1 MTPSESFNAF
11 SGLDLLSSA
20 VVLVDAGLILRHLN
34 PAAENLF
41 AVSSRQWLG
50 HPLLKL
56 VGESPELAAALDNAL
71 KNNWSYT
78 GHNIR
83 IQRGP
88 DLQLHVDCTVT
99 PVEAANARLL
109 LEVRPID
116 QQLKAAREEQLA
128 QQQQANRELVRNLA
142 HEIKN
147 PLGGIRG
154 SAQLLEREL
163 ASAPLKEYT
172 QVIIE
177 EADRLQDLM
186 QRLLSSHRVMQPA
199 LVNIHEILERVR
211 RLIHAE
217 YHEVSVRRDYDT
229 SLPDITGDREQLIQ
243 AILNISRNAAQ
254 AMQGKGEVIF
264 RTRAARHV
272 TLAKKHYEL
281 ALELHVIDNG
291 PGVPEDIRDKIFYPL
306 VSGREKGSG
315 LGLTIAQSFV
325 QQHGGTIEVSSR
337 PGRTC
342 FTLMLPLAR
351 KKREGQ
357 WTTWNTAHEPR
368 LDHRR
373 RPLHPLGAGKG
384 PRARGHRGQVLR
396 LRR

>member
-1 MTPSESFNAF
+1 MRFLHNGFAMNATDKPNAF

-20 VVLVDAGLILRHLN
+20 VVLVDAKLIIRHVN

-41 AVSSRQWLG
+41 AVSSRQLLG
-50 HPLLKL
+50 QPLQRL
-56 VGESPELAAALDNAL
+56 VGDPPELSAALDNAL

-78 GHNIR
+78 GHNILIKR
-83 IQRGP
+83 AQ
-88 DLQLHVDCTVT
+88 DEQLHVDCTVT
-99 PVEAANARLL
+99 PVESGSARLL

-128 QQQQANRELVRNLA
+128 QQQANRELVRNLA

-163 ASAPLKEYT
+163 ASEALKEYT
-172 QVIIE
+172 RVIID

-199 LVNIHEILERVR
+199 QVNVHEILERVR

-217 YHEVSVRRDYDT
+217 YHDVAVRRDYDT
-229 SLPDITGDREQLIQ
+229 SLPDITADREQLIQ

-254 AMQGKGEVIF
+254 AMQGKGEIIF
-264 RTRAARHV
+264 RTRAVRQV
-272 TLAKKHYEL
+272 TLAKKHHAL
-281 ALELHVIDNG
+281 ALELQVIDNG
-291 PGVPEDIRDKIFYPL
+291 PGIPEEIRDKIFYPL
-306 VSGREKGSG
+306 VSGRENGSG

-325 QQHGGTIEVSSR
+325 QQHGGTIEVTSR

-342 FTLMLPLAR
+342 FSLMLPLAR
-351 KKREGQ
+351 KKRE
-357 WTTWNTAHEPR
+357 E
-368 LDHRR
+368 L
-373 RPLHPLGAGKG
+373 
-384 PRARGHRGQVLR
+384 
-396 LRR
+396 

>member
-1 MTPSESFNAF
+1 MSTTEIFDAF

-20 VVLVDAGLILRHLN
+20 VVLVDAKLIIRHIN

-41 AVSSRQWLG
+41 AVSSRQLLG
-50 HPLLKL
+50 HPLQRL
-56 VGESPELAAALDNAL
+56 VGETAELSAALDNAL

-78 GHNIR
+78 GHNILIELAR
-83 IQRGP
+83 
-88 DLQLHVDCTVT
+88 DVQLHVDCTVT
-99 PVEAANARLL
+99 PVETSNARLL

-163 ASAPLKEYT
+163 ASEQLKEYT
-172 QVIIE
+172 QVIIQ

-199 LVNIHEILERVR
+199 LASIHEILERVR

-217 YHEVSVRRDYDT
+217 YHDVSVRRDYDT
-229 SLPDITGDREQLIQ
+229 SLPDITGDREQLLQ

-254 AMQGKGEVIF
+254 AMQGKGEIIF
-264 RTRAARHV
+264 RTRAARQV
-272 TLAKKHYEL
+272 TLAKKHYQL
-281 ALELHVIDNG
+281 ALELQVIDNG
-291 PGVPEDIRDKIFYPL
+291 PGIPENIRDKIFYPL
-306 VSGREKGSG
+306 VSGREHGSG
-315 LGLTIAQSFV
+315 LGLTIAQSFI
-325 QQHGGTIEVSSR
+325 QQHGGTIEVTSR

-342 FTLMLPLAR
+342 FSLMLPLTR
-351 KKREGQ
+351 MNRNKE
-357 WTTWNTAHEPR
+357 E
-368 LDHRR
+368 
-373 RPLHPLGAGKG
+373 
-384 PRARGHRGQVLR
+384 
-396 LRR
+396 

>member
-1 MTPSESFNAF
+1 MNATETFHAF

-20 VVLVDAGLILRHLN
+20 IVLVDAKLIIRHVN

-41 AVSSRQWLG
+41 ATSSRQLLG
-50 HPLLKL
+50 HSLQRL
-56 VGESPELAAALDNAL
+56 VGDTPELSAALDNAL

-78 GHNIR
+78 GHNIL
-83 IQRGP
+83 IKFAQNIE
-88 DLQLHVDCTVT
+88 LHVDCTVT
-99 PVEAANARLL
+99 PVEISGMRLL

-116 QQLKAAREEQLA
+116 QQLKATREEQLA

-163 ASAPLKEYT
+163 ASEPLKEYT

-177 EADRLQDLM
+177 EADRLQTLM
-186 QRLLSSHRVMQPA
+186 QRLLSSHRVMQPS
-199 LVNIHEILERVR
+199 LVSMHEILERVR

-217 YHEVSVRRDYDT
+217 YHNVSVRRDYDT

-254 AMQGKGEVIF
+254 AMQGNGEIIF
-264 RTRAARHV
+264 RTRAARQV
-272 TLAKKHYEL
+272 TLAKRHYQL
-281 ALELHVIDNG
+281 ALELQVIDNG
-291 PGVPEDIRDKIFYPL
+291 PGIAEDIRDKIFYPL
-306 VSGREKGSG
+306 VSGRENGSG

-325 QQHGGTIEVSSR
+325 QQHGGTIEVTSR

-342 FTLMLPLAR
+342 FSLMLPLNR
-351 KKREGQ
+351 KKKE
-357 WTTWNTAHEPR
+357 E
-368 LDHRR
+368 
-373 RPLHPLGAGKG
+373 
-384 PRARGHRGQVLR
+384 V
-396 LRR
+396 

>member
-1 MTPSESFNAF
+1 MNTSETFHAF

-20 VVLVDAGLILRHLN
+20 VVLVDARLIIRHVN

-41 AVSSRQWLG
+41 AVSSRQLLG
-50 HPLLKL
+50 HPLQRL
-56 VGESPELAAALDNAL
+56 VGDPPELAAALDNAL

-78 GHNIR
+78 GHNILIR
-83 IQRGP
+83 PGP
-88 DLQLHVDCTVT
+88 GPETQLHVDCTVT
-99 PVEAANARLL
+99 PVESGSARLL

-163 ASAPLKEYT
+163 ASEPLKEYT

-199 LVNIHEILERVR
+199 QVNIHEILERVR

-217 YHEVSVRRDYDT
+217 YHDVNVRRDYDT

-254 AMQGKGEVIF
+254 AMQGKGEIIF
-264 RTRAARHV
+264 RTRAARQV
-272 TLAKKHYEL
+272 TLAKKHYQL
-281 ALELHVIDNG
+281 ALELQVIDNG
-291 PGVPEDIRDKIFYPL
+291 PGIADDIRDKIFYPL
-306 VSGREKGSG
+306 VSGRENGSG

-337 PGRTC
+337 PGCTS
-342 FTLMLPLAR
+342 FSLMLPVTR
-351 KKREGQ
+351 KKKE
-357 WTTWNTAHEPR
+357 
-368 LDHRR
+368 DS
-373 RPLHPLGAGKG
+373 
-384 PRARGHRGQVLR
+384 
-396 LRR
+396 

>member
-1 MTPSESFNAF
+1 MNPSEPFNAF

-20 VVLVDAGLILRHLN
+20 VVLVDAKLIIRHVN

-41 AVSSRQWLG
+41 AVSSRQLLG
-50 HPLLKL
+50 HPLQRL
-56 VGESPELAAALDNAL
+56 VGDSSELTAALDNAL

-78 GHNIR
+78 GHNIQ
-83 IQRGP
+83 IKPTP
-88 DLQLHVDCTVT
+88 DVMLHVDCTVT
-99 PVEAANARLL
+99 PVESSNARLL

-116 QQLKAAREEQLA
+116 QQLRAAREEQLA

-163 ASAPLKEYT
+163 ASEPLKEYT

-199 LVNIHEILERVR
+199 QVNIHEILERVR

-217 YHEVSVRRDYDT
+217 YHDVTVRRDYDT
-229 SLPDITGDREQLIQ
+229 SLPEITGDREQLIQ

-254 AMQGKGEVIF
+254 AMKGKGEIIF
-264 RTRAARHV
+264 CTRAARQV
-272 TLAKKHYEL
+272 TLVKRHHQL
-281 ALELHVIDNG
+281 ALELQVIDNG
-291 PGVPEDIRDKIFYPL
+291 PGVPENIRDKIFYPL
-306 VSGREKGSG
+306 VSGRENGSG

-325 QQHGGTIEVSSR
+325 QQHGGTIEVTSR

-342 FTLMLPLAR
+342 FSLMLPLNR
-351 KKREGQ
+351 KKKE
-357 WTTWNTAHEPR
+357 
-368 LDHRR
+368 D
-373 RPLHPLGAGKG
+373 
-384 PRARGHRGQVLR
+384 
-396 LRR
+396 

>member
-1 MTPSESFNAF
+1 MRFLHNGFVMNATDKPHAF

-20 VVLVDAGLILRHLN
+20 VVLVDAKLIIRHVN

-41 AVSSRQWLG
+41 AVSSRQLLG
-50 HPLLKL
+50 QPLQKL
-56 VGESPELAAALDNAL
+56 VGDAPELSAALDNAL

-78 GHNIR
+78 GHNVLIKLA
-83 IQRGP
+83 Q
-88 DLQLHVDCTVT
+88 DVQLHVDCTVT
-99 PVEAANARLL
+99 PVESGSARLL

-163 ASAPLKEYT
+163 DSEALKEYT
-172 QVIIE
+172 RVIID

-199 LVNIHEILERVR
+199 QVNIHEILERVR

-217 YHEVSVRRDYDT
+217 YHDVSVRRDYDT

-254 AMQGKGEVIF
+254 AMQGKGEIIF
-264 RTRAARHV
+264 RTRAARQV
-272 TLAKKHYEL
+272 TLAKKHHAL
-281 ALELHVIDNG
+281 ALELQVIDNG
-291 PGVPEDIRDKIFYPL
+291 PGIAEAIRDKIFYPL
-306 VSGREKGSG
+306 VSGRENGSG

-325 QQHGGTIEVSSR
+325 QQHGGTIEVTSR

-342 FTLMLPLAR
+342 FSLMLPLPR
-351 KKREGQ
+351 KKKEDR
-357 WTTWNTAHEPR
+357 
-368 LDHRR
+368 
-373 RPLHPLGAGKG
+373 
-384 PRARGHRGQVLR
+384 
-396 LRR
+396 

>member
-1 MTPSESFNAF
+1 MNAAESFNAF

-20 VVLVDAGLILRHLN
+20 VVLVDAGLIVRHLN

-41 AVSSRQWLG
+41 EVSSRQLLG
-50 HPLLKL
+50 HPLHRL
-56 VGESPELAAALDNAL
+56 VGRPIGLAAALDNAL

-78 GHNIR
+78 GHNILIEPAPER
-83 IQRGP
+83 R
-88 DLQLHVDCTVT
+88 LHVDCTVT
-99 PVEAANARLL
+99 PIEAANARLL

-116 QQLKAAREEQLA
+116 QQLRAAREEQLA

-163 ASAPLKEYT
+163 ASAQLKEYT

-186 QRLLSSHRVMQPA
+186 QRLLSSHRTMQPA

-217 YHEVSVRRDYDT
+217 YHDVSVRRDYDT

-243 AILNISRNAAQ
+243 AILNVSRNAAQ
-254 AMQGKGEVIF
+254 AMQGKGEIVF

-281 ALELHVIDNG
+281 ALELQVVDNG
-291 PGVPEDIRDKIFYPL
+291 PGIPEDIRDKIFYPL
-306 VSGREKGSG
+306 VSGREKGTG

-325 QQHGGTIEVSSR
+325 QQHGGNIEVVSR

-342 FTLMLPLAR
+342 FTLMLPLA
-351 KKREGQ
+351 KKRREGQ
-357 WTTWNTAHEPR
+357 
-368 LDHRR
+368 
-373 RPLHPLGAGKG
+373 
-384 PRARGHRGQVLR
+384 
-396 LRR
+396 

>member
-1 MTPSESFNAF
+1 MNASVTYNAF

-20 VVLVDAGLILRHLN
+20 VLLVDAGLVIRHVN

-41 AVSSRQWLG
+41 AISSRQLLG
-50 HPLLKL
+50 HALSRL
-56 VGESPELAAALDNAL
+56 VGEPPELAAALDNAL

-88 DLQLHVDCTVT
+88 DAELHVDCTVT
-99 PVEAANARLL
+99 PIEAGNARLL

-128 QQQQANRELVRNLA
+128 QQQQASRELVRNLA

-163 ASAPLKEYT
+163 ASEPLKEYT
-172 QVIIE
+172 QVIIA

-199 LVNIHEILERVR
+199 LVNLHEILERVR

-217 YHEVSVRRDYDT
+217 FHEVTVRRDYDT

-254 AMQGKGEVIF
+254 AMHGKGEIVL

-272 TLAKKHYEL
+272 TLVKKHYPL
-281 ALELHVIDNG
+281 ALELQVIDNG
-291 PGVPEDIRDKIFYPL
+291 PGIPDEIRDTIFYPL
-306 VSGREKGSG
+306 VSGREQGTG
-315 LGLTIAQSFV
+315 LGLTIAQSFI
-325 QQHGGTIEVSSR
+325 QQHGGSIEVASR

-342 FTLMLPLAR
+342 FSLLLPLAMR
-351 KKREGQ
+351 KRED
-357 WTTWNTAHEPR
+357 T
-368 LDHRR
+368 
-373 RPLHPLGAGKG
+373 
-384 PRARGHRGQVLR
+384 
-396 LRR
+396 

>member
-1 MTPSESFNAF
+1 MNTTETFDAF

-20 VVLVDAGLILRHLN
+20 VVLVDAKLIIRHIN

-41 AVSSRQWLG
+41 AVSSRQLLG
-50 HPLLKL
+50 HPLQRL
-56 VGESPELAAALDNAL
+56 VGETAELSGALDNAL

-78 GHNIR
+78 GHNILIELAR
-83 IQRGP
+83 
-88 DLQLHVDCTVT
+88 DVQLHVDCTVT
-99 PVEAANARLL
+99 PVETSNARLL

-163 ASAPLKEYT
+163 ASEQLKEYT
-172 QVIIE
+172 QVIIQ

-199 LVNIHEILERVR
+199 LASIHEILERVR

-217 YHEVSVRRDYDT
+217 YHDVSVRRDYDT
-229 SLPDITGDREQLIQ
+229 SLPDITGDREQLLQ

-254 AMQGKGEVIF
+254 AMQGKGEIIF
-264 RTRAARHV
+264 RTRAARQV
-272 TLAKKHYEL
+272 TLAKKHYQL
-281 ALELHVIDNG
+281 ALELQVIDNG
-291 PGVPEDIRDKIFYPL
+291 PGIPENIRDKIFYPL
-306 VSGREKGSG
+306 VSGRENGSG
-315 LGLTIAQSFV
+315 LGLTIAQSFI
-325 QQHGGTIEVSSR
+325 QQHGGTIEVASR

-342 FTLMLPLAR
+342 FSLMLPLTR
-351 KKREGQ
+351 MNRNKE
-357 WTTWNTAHEPR
+357 E
-368 LDHRR
+368 
-373 RPLHPLGAGKG
+373 
-384 PRARGHRGQVLR
+384 
-396 LRR
+396 

>member
-1 MTPSESFNAF
+1 MNTTEAFQAF

-20 VVLVDAGLILRHLN
+20 VVLVDAKLIIRHVN

-41 AVSSRQWLG
+41 ATSSRQLLG
-50 HPLLKL
+50 HPLQRL
-56 VGESPELAAALDNAL
+56 VGDSSELSTALDNAL

-78 GHNIR
+78 GHNIL
-83 IQRGP
+83 IKLAQ
-88 DLQLHVDCTVT
+88 DVELHVDCTVT
-99 PVEAANARLL
+99 PVETSNARLL

-116 QQLKAAREEQLA
+116 QQLKATREEQLA

-163 ASAPLKEYT
+163 DSEPLKEYT

-177 EADRLQDLM
+177 EADRLQTLM

-199 LVNIHEILERVR
+199 LVNIHDILERVR

-217 YHEVSVRRDYDT
+217 YHDVRVRRDYDT

-254 AMQGKGEVIF
+254 AMQGKGEIIF
-264 RTRAARHV
+264 RTRAARRV
-272 TLAKKHYEL
+272 TLAKKHHQL
-281 ALELHVIDNG
+281 ALELQVIDNG
-291 PGVPEDIRDKIFYPL
+291 PGIAADMCDKIFYPL
-306 VSGREKGSG
+306 VSGRENGTG

-325 QQHGGTIEVSSR
+325 QQHGGTIEVDSR

-342 FTLMLPLAR
+342 FSLMLPLSR
-351 KKREGQ
+351 KNKEK
-357 WTTWNTAHEPR
+357 T
-368 LDHRR
+368 
-373 RPLHPLGAGKG
+373 
-384 PRARGHRGQVLR
+384 
-396 LRR
+396 

>member
-1 MTPSESFNAF
+1 MRFLHNGFVMNATDKPNAF

-20 VVLVDAGLILRHLN
+20 VVLVDAKLIIRHVN
-34 PAAENLF
+34 PSAENLF
-41 AVSSRQWLG
+41 AVSSRQLLG
-50 HPLLKL
+50 QPLQRL
-56 VGESPELAAALDNAL
+56 VGDPPELSAALDNAL

-78 GHNIR
+78 GHNVKISLA
-83 IQRGP
+83 Q
-88 DLQLHVDCTVT
+88 DVQLHVDCTVT
-99 PVEAANARLL
+99 PVEAGSARLL

-154 SAQLLEREL
+154 SAQLLQREL
-163 ASAPLKEYT
+163 ASDALKEYT
-172 QVIIE
+172 KVIID

-217 YHEVSVRRDYDT
+217 YHDVSVRRDYDT

-243 AILNISRNAAQ
+243 AILNVSRNAAQ
-254 AMQGKGEVIF
+254 AMHGKGEIIF
-264 RTRAARHV
+264 RTRAARQV
-272 TLAKKHYEL
+272 TLAKKHHAL
-281 ALELHVIDNG
+281 ALELQVIDNG
-291 PGVPEDIRDKIFYPL
+291 PGIADEIRDKIFYPL
-306 VSGREKGSG
+306 VSGRENGSG

-325 QQHGGTIEVSSR
+325 QQHGGTIEVTSR

-342 FTLMLPLAR
+342 FSLMLPLAR
-351 KKREGQ
+351 KKKE
-357 WTTWNTAHEPR
+357 E
-368 LDHRR
+368 
-373 RPLHPLGAGKG
+373 
-384 PRARGHRGQVLR
+384 
-396 LRR
+396 

>member
-1 MTPSESFNAF
+1 MKPSETFHAF

-20 VVLVDAGLILRHLN
+20 VVLVDAAQVIRHVN

-41 AVSSRQWLG
+41 AVSSRQLLG
-50 HPLLKL
+50 HPLHKL
-56 VGESPELAAALDNAL
+56 VGKPPELSAALDNAL

-78 GHNIR
+78 GHNIL
-83 IQRGP
+83 IQRGQ
-88 DLQLHVDCTVT
+88 DVQLHVDCTVT
-99 PVEAANARLL
+99 PIEASNARLL
-109 LEVRPID
+109 IEVRPID

-163 ASAPLKEYT
+163 ASEPLKEYT

-217 YHEVSVRRDYDT
+217 YHDVKVRRDYDT
-229 SLPDITGDREQLIQ
+229 SLPDLTGDREQLIQ

-254 AMQGKGEVIF
+254 AMQGKGEIIF

-281 ALELHVIDNG
+281 ALELQVVDNG
-291 PGVPEDIRDKIFYPL
+291 PGIADDIRDKIFYPL
-306 VSGREKGSG
+306 VSGRENGSG

-325 QQHGGTIEVSSR
+325 QQHGGTIEVGSR

-342 FTLMLPLAR
+342 FSLMLPLA
-351 KKREGQ
+351 KKKKE
-357 WTTWNTAHEPR
+357 
-368 LDHRR
+368 D
-373 RPLHPLGAGKG
+373 
-384 PRARGHRGQVLR
+384 
-396 LRR
+396 

>member
-1 MTPSESFNAF
+1 MNAIEPFHAF

-20 VVLVDAGLILRHLN
+20 VVLVDSRLIIRHVN

-41 AVSSRQWLG
+41 AVSSRQLLG
-50 HPLLKL
+50 HALQRLL
-56 VGESPELAAALDNAL
+56 GEPPELSSALDNAL
-71 KNNWSYT
+71 NNNWSYT
-78 GHNIR
+78 GHNIL
-83 IQRGP
+83 ISLGGGE
-88 DLQLHVDCTVT
+88 QLHVDCTVS
-99 PVEAANARLL
+99 PVEASNARLL

-163 ASAPLKEYT
+163 ASEALKEYT
-172 QVIIE
+172 QVIIA

-199 LVNIHEILERVR
+199 LVSIHEILERVR

-217 YHEVSVRRDYDT
+217 FHNVRVNRDYDT
-229 SLPDITGDREQLIQ
+229 SLPDVTGDREQLIQ

-254 AMQGKGEVIF
+254 AMQGTGEIQF

-272 TLAKKHYEL
+272 TLAKKHYQL
-281 ALELHVIDNG
+281 ALELQVIDNG
-291 PGVPEDIRDKIFYPL
+291 PGIPREIHDKIFYPL
-306 VSGREKGSG
+306 VSGRENGTG
-315 LGLTIAQSFV
+315 LGLTIAQSFI

-337 PGRTC
+337 AGHTC
-342 FTLMLPLAR
+342 FSIMLPLAR
-351 KKREGQ
+351 RIKE
-357 WTTWNTAHEPR
+357 
-368 LDHRR
+368 D
-373 RPLHPLGAGKG
+373 
-384 PRARGHRGQVLR
+384 
-396 LRR
+396 

>member
-1 MTPSESFNAF
+1 MNATETFHAF

-20 VVLVDAGLILRHLN
+20 VVLIDAKLIIRHVN

-41 AVSSRQWLG
+41 AVSSRQLLG
-50 HPLLKL
+50 HPLQRL
-56 VGESPELAAALDNAL
+56 VGDPPELTAALDNAL

-78 GHNIR
+78 GHTILIKR
-83 IQRGP
+83 TQ
-88 DLQLHVDCTVT
+88 DVQLHVDCTVT
-99 PVEAANARLL
+99 PVETSNARLL

-116 QQLKAAREEQLA
+116 QQLRAAREEQLA

-163 ASAPLKEYT
+163 ASEPLKEYT

-186 QRLLSSHRVMQPA
+186 QRLLSSHRVMQPTR
-199 LVNIHEILERVR
+199 VSIHEILERVR

-217 YHEVSVRRDYDT
+217 YHNVSVRRDYDT

-254 AMQGKGEVIF
+254 AMQGNGEIIF
-264 RTRAARHV
+264 RTRAARQV
-272 TLAKKHYEL
+272 TLAKKYHPL
-281 ALELHVIDNG
+281 ALELQVIDNG
-291 PGVPEDIRDKIFYPL
+291 PGIAEDIRDKIFYPL
-306 VSGREKGSG
+306 VSGRENGSG

-325 QQHGGTIEVSSR
+325 QQHGGTIEVISR
-337 PGRTC
+337 PGYTC
-342 FTLMLPLAR
+342 FSLMLPVTR
-351 KKREGQ
+351 MKKEE
-357 WTTWNTAHEPR
+357 A
-368 LDHRR
+368 
-373 RPLHPLGAGKG
+373 
-384 PRARGHRGQVLR
+384 
-396 LRR
+396 

>member
-1 MTPSESFNAF
+1 MNATETFDAF

-20 VVLVDAGLILRHLN
+20 IVLVDARLIIRHVN

-41 AVSSRQWLG
+41 AVSSRHLLG
-50 HPLLKL
+50 HPLQRL
-56 VGESPELAAALDNAL
+56 VGDPPELAAALDNAL

-78 GHNIR
+78 GHNIQLKR
-83 IQRGP
+83 PQQ
-88 DLQLHVDCTVT
+88 DVQLHVDCTVT
-99 PVEAANARLL
+99 PVDAANARLL

-163 ASAPLKEYT
+163 TSDALKEYT

-199 LVNIHEILERVR
+199 QVNIHEILERVR

-217 YHEVSVRRDYDT
+217 YHDVAVRRDYDT
-229 SLPDITGDREQLIQ
+229 SLPDITGDREQLLQ

-254 AMQGKGEVIF
+254 AMRGKGEIVF
-264 RTRAARHV
+264 RTRAARQV
-272 TLAKKHYEL
+272 TLAKKHYQL
-281 ALELHVIDNG
+281 ALELQVIDNG
-291 PGVPEDIRDKIFYPL
+291 PGIPEDIRDRIFYPL
-306 VSGREKGSG
+306 VSGRENGSG

-325 QQHGGTIEVSSR
+325 QQHGGTIEVTSR
-337 PGRTC
+337 PGSTC
-342 FTLMLPLAR
+342 FSLMLPLAR
-351 KKREGQ
+351 RKKE
-357 WTTWNTAHEPR
+357 
-368 LDHRR
+368 D
-373 RPLHPLGAGKG
+373 
-384 PRARGHRGQVLR
+384 
-396 LRR
+396 

>member
-1 MTPSESFNAF
+1 MNANATEPLHAF

-20 VVLVDAGLILRHLN
+20 VVLVDAKLVIRHVN

-41 AVSSRQWLG
+41 AVSSRQLLG
-50 HPLLKL
+50 QPLQRL
-56 VGESPELAAALDNAL
+56 VGEPPELSAALDNAL

-78 GHNIR
+78 GHNILIELAR
-83 IQRGP
+83 
-88 DLQLHVDCTVT
+88 DVQLHVDCTVT
-99 PVEAANARLL
+99 PVETSNARLL

-163 ASAPLKEYT
+163 ASEQLKEYT
-172 QVIIE
+172 QVIIQ

-199 LVNIHEILERVR
+199 LASIHEILERVR

-217 YHEVSVRRDYDT
+217 YHDVSVRRDYDT
-229 SLPDITGDREQLIQ
+229 SLPDITGDREQLLQ

-254 AMQGKGEVIF
+254 AMQGKGEIIF
-264 RTRAARHV
+264 RTRAARQV
-272 TLAKKHYEL
+272 TLAKKHYQL
-281 ALELHVIDNG
+281 ALELQVIDNG
-291 PGVPEDIRDKIFYPL
+291 PGIPENIRDKIFYPL
-306 VSGREKGSG
+306 VSGRENGSG
-315 LGLTIAQSFV
+315 LGLTIAQSFI
-325 QQHGGTIEVSSR
+325 QQHGGTIEVASR

-342 FTLMLPLAR
+342 FSLMLPLTR
-351 KKREGQ
+351 MNRNKE
-357 WTTWNTAHEPR
+357 E
-368 LDHRR
+368 
-373 RPLHPLGAGKG
+373 
-384 PRARGHRGQVLR
+384 
-396 LRR
+396 